1 MKKKTRAWIAFDS
14 IQCFGIYIMSFFVTL
29 EDIYLAPSSTT
40 AIRVLMAAKFCNCRA
55 AFEIQKYTT
64 YRFWTPRRAKVA
76 FRVSVSRL
84 RKIRALPCG
93 CYAHD
98 FAKTH
103 RRRALPPP
111 LNKHA
116 IGGGAAPCYVSRQH
130 AALAIRPPAPIN
142 IRGTNAPFHTRRG
155 QLDQTPIPLASLL
168 A

>member
-1 MKKKTRAWIAFDS
+1 MFRHLYYVLFCYSWRHL
-14 IQCFGIYIMSFFVTL
+14 FGAKLHDCHSCAHGRQILQLSCRFRNTEIYH
-29 EDIYLAPSSTT
+29 
-40 AIRVLMAAKFCNCRA
+40 
-55 AFEIQKYTT
+55 
-64 YRFWTPRRAKVA
+64 RFWTPRRAKVA

-116 IGGGAAPCYVSRQH
+116 VGGGAAPCYVSRQH

-155 QLDQTPIPLASLL
+155 QLDQTLIPLASLL